1 MPETSWFATASAAGL
16 DVAGAQSLLAQRIGD
31 VCALRLTGADGGAAP
46 LSFWKTV
53 GEALGRNAGL
63 IEDSDSGELTADSG
77 EWMDVRFE
85 PDKLDAYRHAK
96 VGQPLHTDGAYVARQ
111 DAREIALF
119 YMARQAARGGESLI
133 VDAETVARCAAA
145 RDADLHR
152 RLTSLPLKFGK
163 NSGAPR
169 ITPILRREAG
179 RLKIN
184 WNYFRVLPD
193 QGEACA
199 RLREDFR
206 AFLEGMIARGEV
218 TTFRLDSGDA
228 LFFKDDEVMHGRA
241 AFDAEQSGD
250 RLLWKT
256 YFTTSG
262 AEARAV
268 A

>member
-1 MPETSWFATASAAGL
+1 MVEAGWFRVADAQGL
-16 DVAGAQSLLAQRIGD
+16 DLDGVRHLVTREM
-31 VCALRLTGADGGAAP
+31 GGACAVRVVGARP
-46 LSFWKTV
+46 SADALAFWKQV

-63 IEDSDSGELTADSG
+63 IEDSTSGELTADSG

-85 PDKLDAYRHAK
+85 PDRLDAYRHAK

-119 YMARQAARGGESLI
+119 YMARQAEAGGESLI
-133 VDAETVARCAAA
+133 VAADTIDRCAAS
-145 RDADLHR
+145 RDPGLHQ
-152 RLTSLPLKFGK
+152 RLTNLAIKFGK
-163 NSGAPR
+163 NSGDPR
-169 ITPILRREAG
+169 VTTILRREAG

-193 QGEACA
+193 QGDDAA

-206 AFLEGMIARGEV
+206 AFLEDMVRRGDV
-218 TTFRLDSGDA
+218 MTFRLDSGDA

-241 AFDAEQSGD
+241 AFEAARSGD

-256 YFTTSG
+256 YFTTSS